1 MILTTNL
8 KYLININRLNK
19 TIIKV
24 GVPQWTSNKESACN
38 VGDAGL
44 ILGSVE
50 KIPWR
55 RQWQPNPVPLPG
67 KSHGQRSLVTYS
79 S

>member
-1 MILTTNL
+1 MILITNL

-24 GVPQWTSNKESACN
+24 GVPQWISNKESACN
-38 VGDAGL
+38 AGDAGL
-44 ILGSVE
+44 ILWSVE

-55 RQWQPNPVPLPG
+55 RKWQPNPVSLPG

-79 S
+79 L